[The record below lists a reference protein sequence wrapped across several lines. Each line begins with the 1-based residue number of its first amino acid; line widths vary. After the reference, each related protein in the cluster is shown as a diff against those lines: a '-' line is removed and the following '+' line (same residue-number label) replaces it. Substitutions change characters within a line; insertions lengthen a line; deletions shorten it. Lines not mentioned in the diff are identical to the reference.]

1 MALSDD
7 DFEKLGKLIEN
18 AIDRRISRFEQTTN
32 ASLVAI
38 VQEMQAM
45 EQRLNARIDRVEQKL
60 NARIDAVE
68 QRLDARIDAVEQK
81 LGTRIDGVEQRL
93 DARIKGVEQRLDA
106 RINGVEQRL
115 QGQID
120 GLRALLLDVQKTL
133 NEHGAFMEQIFDGL
147 TGLYK
152 REHLLEQRTERLETL
167 YRQRFPPAPPTAP

>member
-1 MALSDD
+1 MRKGEAAMALSDD

-18 AIDRRISRFEQTTN
+18 AAERRHQEMRAE
-32 ASLVAI
+32 LVGIQQDFHAQQVAL

-68 QRLDARIDAVEQK
+68 QRLD
-81 LGTRIDGVEQRL
+81 G
-93 DARIKGVEQRLDA
+93 